1 MLKNWLRDE
10 KLLSVRVNASLLLPY
25 FDFEGQGEED
35 TGVHAEARN
44 FQLNTDAAL
53 QHLCARGQSCFDHV
67 YLIGSDIKARYG
79 FSIGGRSQENAAHL
93 VELLAA
99 LGARHGLQP
108 AAETGYAYVI
118 SRAMQNQI
126 TWNDIPDNEVVGV
139 GLARGARFAVAWLN
153 NFSLELD
160 RAQAMPMPKFL
171 SGAPWSRQFFQP
183 NGQDNEFQGGR
194 PSIRN
199 VDELNLKATID
210 SYSETLLQWFYQ
222 LSANTGSGFS
232 QEIFS
237 PDLLRRNSSHENDL
251 AMVVRGS
258 ARPTRDS
265 DSDTVES
272 IKVRIDDMPKEQ
284 LTSRGVAGLA
294 DTLWD
299 QAY

>member
-1 MLKNWLRDE
+1 M
-10 KLLSVRVNASLLLPY
+10 
-25 FDFEGQGEED
+25 
-35 TGVHAEARN
+35 
-44 FQLNTDAAL
+44 
-53 QHLCARGQSCFDHV
+53 
-67 YLIGSDIKARYG
+67 
-79 FSIGGRSQENAAHL
+79 
-93 VELLAA
+93 
-99 LGARHGLQP
+99 
-108 AAETGYAYVI
+108 
-118 SRAMQNQI
+118 
-126 TWNDIPDNEVVGV
+126 
-139 GLARGARFAVAWLN
+139 ARGARFAVAWLN

-160 RAQAMPMPKFL
+160 RAQTMPMPKFL

-210 SYSETLLQWFYQ
+210 AYSETLLQWFYQ

-284 LTSRGVAGLA
+284 LASRGVAGLA